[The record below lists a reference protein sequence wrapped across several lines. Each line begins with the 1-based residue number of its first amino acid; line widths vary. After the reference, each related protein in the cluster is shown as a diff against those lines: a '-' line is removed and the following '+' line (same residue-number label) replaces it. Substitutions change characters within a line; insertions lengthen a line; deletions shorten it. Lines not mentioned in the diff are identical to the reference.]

1 MQKLTDIVIS
11 EDGQETTYS
20 VGPLKFGAVMKSR
33 ALKRLAGFDKATGAA
48 REEDN
53 DLPAEDRQAQVQK
66 MIDEGDVDV
75 LELMPVVICGTVRK
89 IDGER
94 VEMTPGDVDDLSLP
108 HATSLFQ
115 AIFEALGLKEG
126 GRLATTF
133 RVQSGGDAEAREGV

>member
-11 EDGQETTYS
+11 EDGQDTTYS
-20 VGPLKFGAVMKSR
+20 VGPLKFGAVMKSK
-33 ALKRLAGFDKATGAA
+33 ALKRLAGFDRAKVSASN
-48 REEDN
+48 EDT
-53 DLPAEDRQAQVQK
+53 DLPMEDRQAQVQQ
-66 MIDEGDVDV
+66 MIDQGDVDV
-75 LELMPVVICGTVRK
+75 LELMPVVICGTVRQ

-94 VEMTPGDVDDLSLP
+94 VDMTPEDIDDLSLP

-133 RVQSGGDAEAREGV
+133 RVESGSDAEAREGV